1 VASRRRNKMNSNRRI
16 IYEFG
21 RYRLD
26 SVRRL
31 VTRGGEAVPL
41 TPKTFD
47 LLLTLVQHR
56 GQILSKEELL
66 RRIWP
71 RAVVEESNLTQN
83 VFVLRKA
90 LGETP
95 DDHRFIVTVPGRG
108 YRFVAPVREF
118 EEEGEWAEAGA
129 GPNQGAVT
137 IAVLPFKSID
147 RQAGDEYWG
156 PGLAGSL
163 INRLNRLRAIVARP
177 ITSVLR
183 YADASLSPQE
193 AGRELGVSAVLDG
206 TVQRAGESIRVNV
219 ELIRVGDGVTLWA
232 GQFDDRLTDIF
243 GTQDAISEQVV
254 RALSVELTG
263 EERGRLTSRDT
274 DDGEAYRLYIKGRFF
289 WEQRTRRALLKGA
302 GYAERALAL
311 DPNYVRAYVGVA
323 DSYLLLGEYLHLPPA
338 EAFPRAKGAA
348 LRALELDDSS
358 ADAHASLAEALFF
371 YEWDWAQA
379 EVEYRRACELNPR
392 YASARHWYAW
402 FLMAQT
408 RFDEALA
415 EISLAQK
422 LDPGSLTL
430 ATALGLPFYFR
441 REYAQA
447 EERYREA
454 LEMDADFTLAHYYLG
469 TALLQLGRY
478 GEAISSLRKVKAVDY
493 QQQVTAQLG
502 CAYARAG
509 RRTEAL
515 GVLRELRAMRQ
526 RGYVSPYMEAL
537 VYAALGEQD
546 EAAGWLERALGE
558 RAPWMVFLQ
567 VEPCFDALRPEPRF
581 RRLIEQ
587 LWG

>member
-1 VASRRRNKMNSNRRI
+1 MSSNRRI

-21 RYRLD
+21 PFRLD

-31 VTRGGEAVPL
+31 LARDGEAVPL

-47 LLLTLVQHR
+47 LLLTLVQNR
-56 GQILSKEELL
+56 GQTLSKEELL

-71 RAVVEESNLTQN
+71 RTAVEESNLTQN
-83 VFVLRKA
+83 IFVLRKA

-95 DDHRFIVTVPGRG
+95 GDHFFIVTVPGRG
-108 YRFVAPVREF
+108 YRFVAPVREL
-118 EEEGEWAEAGA
+118 EEGENSRAEWAGDGN
-129 GPNQGAVT
+129 GPNRGAVT
-137 IAVLPFKSID
+137 MAVLPFKSID
-147 RQAGDEYWG
+147 RQAGEEYWG

-183 YADASLSPQE
+183 YADAGQSPQD

-219 ELIRVGDGVTLWA
+219 ELIRVNDGVTLWA

-289 WEQRTRRALLKGA
+289 WDQRTRRGLLKGA
-302 GYAERALAL
+302 EYAERALAL

-348 LRALELDDSS
+348 LRALELDDSP
-358 ADAHASLAEALFF
+358 AEAHASLAEVLFF
-371 YEWDWAQA
+371 YEWDWARA
-379 EVEYRRACELNPR
+379 EEEYRRACALNPR
-392 YASARHWYAW
+392 YASAHHWYAW

-415 EISLAQK
+415 EVSLAQK

-430 ATALGLPFYFR
+430 ATTTGLPYYFR
-441 REYAQA
+441 REYERAA
-447 EERYREA
+447 ERYREA
-454 LEMDADFTLAHYYLG
+454 LEMEPGFTLAHYYLG
-469 TALLQLGRY
+469 AALLQLGSY
-478 GEAISSLRKVKAVDY
+478 GEAVSSLRKVKAVDY

-509 RRTEAL
+509 RRAEAL
-515 GVLRELRAMRQ
+515 GALRELRAMRR

-537 VYAALGEQD
+537 VYAALGEKE
-546 EAAGWLERALGE
+546 EALGWLERAHGE
-558 RAPWMVFLQ
+558 RAPWMVFLR
-567 VEPCFDALRPEPRF
+567 VEPCFDALRSEPRF
-581 RRLIEQ
+581 RRLVEQ

>member
-1 VASRRRNKMNSNRRI
+1 MNSNRRI

-21 RYRLD
+21 RFRLD

-31 VTRGGEAVPL
+31 LARDGEAVPL

-47 LLLTLVQHR
+47 LLLTLVQNR
-56 GQILSKEELL
+56 GQILAREELL
-66 RRIWP
+66 HRIWP
-71 RAVVEESNLTQN
+71 RTVVEESNLTQN
-83 VFVLRKA
+83 IFVLRKA

-95 DDHRFIVTVPGRG
+95 GDHFFIVTVPGRG
-108 YRFVAPVREF
+108 YRFVAPVREL
-118 EEEGEWAEAGA
+118 EEEGARAEWAEAGN
-129 GPNQGAVT
+129 GPQQGAVT
-137 IAVLPFKSID
+137 IAVLPLKSID
-147 RQAGDEYWG
+147 RQAGEEYWG

-163 INRLNRLRAIVARP
+163 INRLNRLRAIAARP

-183 YADASLSPQE
+183 YADTSRSPQD

-243 GTQDAISEQVV
+243 GTQDAIAEQVA

-263 EERGRLTSRDT
+263 EERGRLRSRDT

-289 WEQRTRRALLKGA
+289 WEQRTRRGLLRGA

-311 DPNYVRAYVGVA
+311 DPNYARAYVGVA

-348 LRALELDDSS
+348 LRALELDDSL
-358 ADAHASLAEALFF
+358 AEAHASLAEALFF
-371 YEWDWAQA
+371 NEWDWPQA
-379 EVEYRRACELNPR
+379 EGEYQRACELNPR
-392 YASARHWYAW
+392 YASAHHWYAW
-402 FLMAQT
+402 FLLAQE
-408 RFDEALA
+408 RFDEALD

-430 ATALGLPFYFR
+430 ATATGLPFYFR
-441 REYAQA
+441 GEYEQA

-454 LEMDADFTLAHYYLG
+454 LEMEPDFTLAHYYLG
-469 TALLQLGRY
+469 LALLQLGRY
-478 GEAISSLRKVKAVDY
+478 AEAISSLRKVRAVDY

-502 CAYARAG
+502 RAYACAG
-509 RRTEAL
+509 RRAEAL
-515 GVLRELRAMRQ
+515 AVLRELRAMRR
-526 RGYVSPYMEAL
+526 RGYVSPYMEAM
-537 VYAALGEQD
+537 VYAALGEKE
-546 EAAGWLERALGE
+546 EAAGWLERAHGE
-558 RAPWMVFLQ
+558 RAPWMVFLR

-581 RRLIEQ
+581 RRLVEQ

>member
-1 VASRRRNKMNSNRRI
+1 MSSDRRI

-21 RYRLD
+21 PYRLD

-31 VTRGGEAVPL
+31 LTRDGEGVPL
-41 TPKTFD
+41 APKNFD
-47 LLLTLVQHR
+47 LLLTLVQNR
-56 GQILSKEELL
+56 GHILTKEELL

-71 RAVVEESNLTQN
+71 RTAVEESNLTQN
-83 VFVLRKA
+83 IFVLRKA

-95 DDHRFIVTVPGRG
+95 NDHFYVVTVPGRG

-118 EEEGEWAEAGA
+118 EEGGDARPEWAGDGGGA
-129 GPNQGAVT
+129 GRGAVT

-163 INRLNRLRAIVARP
+163 INRLSRLRAIVARP
-177 ITSVLR
+177 FTSVLR
-183 YADASLSPQE
+183 YAETGQSPQE

-232 GQFDDRLTDIF
+232 AQFDDRLTDIF

-254 RALSVELTG
+254 RALEVELTG

-289 WEQRTRRALLKGA
+289 WDQRTRRGLLKGA
-302 GYAERALAL
+302 EYAERALSL
-311 DPNYVRAYVGVA
+311 DPNYVRAYIGVA

-348 LRALELDDSS
+348 LRALELDDSL
-358 ADAHASLAEALFF
+358 AEAHASLAEVLFF
-371 YEWDWAQA
+371 FEWDWAKA
-379 EVEYRRACELNPR
+379 EEEYRRACELNPR

-415 EISLAQK
+415 EVSTAQK

-430 ATALGLPFYFR
+430 ATAIGLPFYFR
-441 REYAQA
+441 REYEQA
-447 EERYREA
+447 AEQYREA
-454 LEMDADFTLAHYYLG
+454 LEMDPNFTLAHYYLG
-469 TALLQLGRY
+469 LALMQLGRY
-478 GEAISSLRKVKAVDY
+478 GEAISSLRKVRAVDY

-509 RRTEAL
+509 RRAEAL
-515 GVLRELRAMRQ
+515 GMLRELRAMRQ
-526 RGYVSPYMEAL
+526 RGYVSPYMEAI
-537 VYAALGEQD
+537 VYAALGERD
-546 EAAGWLERALGE
+546 EAVDWLERALGE

-567 VEPCFDALRPEPRF
+567 IEPCFDALRPEPRF
-581 RRLIEQ
+581 RRLVRQ